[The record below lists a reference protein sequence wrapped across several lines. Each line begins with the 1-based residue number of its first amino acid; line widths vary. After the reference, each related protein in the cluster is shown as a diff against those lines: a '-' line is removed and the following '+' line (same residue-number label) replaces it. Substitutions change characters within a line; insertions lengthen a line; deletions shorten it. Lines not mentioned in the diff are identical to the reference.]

1 MGRWGAYEG
10 LPTVT
15 APVRNVWSGNMAVR
29 TDAFRKLGGFRTY
42 FGKCRS
48 TSQPEDTDLCMRMA
62 AATGGPWMYVPTA
75 AVNHIVSRSHAS
87 LGFFISRCF
96 AEGRGKAVMS
106 KKLELA
112 SAAAIDTECDYAWT
126 AVRAA
131 VICHGDGT
139 TGLPW

>member
-1 MGRWGAYEG
+1 MRRWGAYEG

-75 AVNHIVSRSHAS
+75 AVNHIVSRSHARRWAS
-87 LGFFISRCF
+87 SYLG
-96 AEGRGKAVMS
+96 
-106 KKLELA
+106 A
-112 SAAAIDTECDYAWT
+112 SPKVVAK
-126 AVRAA
+126 RS
-131 VICHGDGT
+131 
-139 TGLPW
+139 